1 MSSLITSNI
10 SDGTT
15 SVPTGYVVNGSAKAW
30 GSITTNS
37 TLQDSINVSSLT
49 DVGAGQFK
57 FTFTNAMANATYSAS
72 GSACHTSGAP
82 NVGAWVS
89 IDRQSSYTDAVKSV
103 SIQFQSVYDPTPA
116 LYDTGYATGIIYG
129 DLA

>member
-1 MSSLITSNI
+1 MSTLKVTNI
-10 SDGTT
+10 QA
-15 SVPTGYVVNGSAKAW
+15 TGETASRAVSGVAAVW

-37 TLQDSINVSSLT
+37 TLQDSVGVSSLT

-57 FTFTNAMANATYSAS
+57 FTFTNAMANATYAAS

-82 NVGAWVS
+82 NVGGWVS
-89 IDRQSSYTDAVKSV
+89 LDRQSSYTDAVKTS

-116 LYDTGYATGIIYG
+116 LGDMGYATGIVHG